1 MHKKPAKRSTNKRNS
16 LFMARPTRKKERE
29 SSSNTSPSPAFA
41 CCCWLFNWGANY
53 KSRKIT
59 KIPKIAVQTEK
70 RSFLRVH
77 WHHWGNR
84 FPIPSPANVEFI
96 YQLKYFANKLQSMT
110 LRRSLSLSR
119 SLCVNTITH
128 THTECSAADV
138 LSLPLCVRGL
148 QRERERVG
156 RRERGNRSRK
166 RAKVYSSRPKMR
178 SSFKFEVKSMKE
190 RTNWR
195 REREGDREE
204 LVPAACSRCTLVQS
218 SCSVGKAFGWFELG
232 YMCGKRWQGEEREP
246 EGETGETFYDNNNN
260 SNDGDCWQNC
270 LIINCRKAKQ
280 SSKTWQQV
288 SERERERQSRHHQ
301 GGERGAKRDGDKF
314 LLKDTHGL

>member
-1 MHKKPAKRSTNKRNS
+1 M
-16 LFMARPTRKKERE
+16 
-29 SSSNTSPSPAFA
+29 
-41 CCCWLFNWGANY
+41 
-53 KSRKIT
+53 
-59 KIPKIAVQTEK
+59 
-70 RSFLRVH
+70 
-77 WHHWGNR
+77 
-84 FPIPSPANVEFI
+84 
-96 YQLKYFANKLQSMT
+96 
-110 LRRSLSLSR
+110 
-119 SLCVNTITH
+119 
-128 THTECSAADV
+128 
-138 LSLPLCVRGL
+138 RGL
-148 QRERERVG
+148 QRERVG

-232 YMCGKRWQGEEREP
+232 YMCGKRWQGEEREV

-260 SNDGDCWQNC
+260 SNSDGDCWQNC

-288 SERERERQSRHHQ
+288 SERERDSRDIT
-301 GGERGAKRDGDKF
+301 RGANGGQREMEISF
-314 LLKDTHGL
+314 CWRTHTVFKSE